1 MVYPDKPLSSIFSP
15 WLYLR
20 KLTFTF
26 TFRGTAVIQIGHK
39 TIEVNGNNDPTLVI
53 IPGNTPHQI
62 TNRCDEPVMFF
73 YYFPEQVTFEEDIS
87 YYFPCGEVAPPGSD
101 WLASREC
108 DAGFEPEVEYD
119 QSLRISN

>member
-1 MVYPDKPLSSIFSP
+1 MRI
-15 WLYLR
+15 
-20 KLTFTF
+20 
-26 TFRGTAVIQIGHK
+26 FRGTAVIQIGHK

-73 YYFPEQVTFEEDIS
+73 YYFPEQETFEEDIS

-108 DAGFEPEVEYD
+108 GTESEPEVEYD
-119 QSLRISN
+119 EAYRISN